1 MKYDITEIA
10 KIVRADFTPGRNG
23 SVSVLLTDSRSL
35 TFPEET
41 LFFALVTERNDGHRY
56 IGDLYRKGVRN
67 FVVSTLP
74 DDAGEMAD
82 ANFLLV
88 SDTLQALQ
96 TLAAAH
102 RRRFHIPV
110 IGVAGSNGKTV
121 VKEWLYQLLCDDYT
135 MVRSPRSYNSQIGVP
150 LSVWEID
157 EHTQLAVIEV
167 GISKSGEM
175 DHLEPIVQPTVG
187 ILTNVGEAHQE
198 GFASIQEKCEE
209 KLSLFRRSDAII
221 YDGDNPVVTEAF
233 NKMCMGTRE
242 IAWSHVD
249 IDAPLYISRIEKN
262 EQSTHVEYIYLR
274 AKSSFTIPFVEDG
287 AIQDAIHCLA
297 VMLYLGTDPEIIAR
311 RMSRLEPIAM
321 RMEVKEGINNC
332 LLINDSYN
340 SDINSLDIALDFQS
354 RRSAAQSMRR
364 TLILS
369 DILQSGVPSDE
380 LYERVSELV
389 RRKGVQRLVGI
400 GYEIM
405 AHAALFDVEK
415 EFYATTDEFLQ
426 SGRADHFSREL
437 ILIKGAR
444 KFHFESICEALELK
458 QHETILEVNLDAVVH
473 NYNFYKEKLRPT
485 TRVICMVK
493 AFGYGAGSYELAKT
507 LQDRGC
513 DCLAVAVADEG
524 AELRKQGI
532 TMPIMVMNPEM
543 SSFHTLF
550 RYDLEPE
557 VYSFKLFDALLV
569 EARRQG
575 LLHYP
580 VHIKIDSGMHR
591 LGFEEKDMPLLAERL
606 SSQDTLSARS
616 VFSHFAGS
624 DEACFDDYTYRQI
637 ALFSRCADAVQAA
650 SPHRVLRHI
659 LNTAGITRFTD
670 YQFDAVRLGIGLYG
684 VSSYGDNSG
693 LRTVSSLK
701 TTILQIR
708 DLEAGETVGYSRRG
722 LLSRPSRIAAI
733 PIGYADGYD
742 RHLGNGR
749 GCVVVNG
756 KRAPIV
762 GNICMDVTLIDVT
775 GIDCKEGD
783 RVEIFG
789 EQLPV
794 EELAGW
800 LGTIPYEILT
810 SVSSRVKR
818 VYYRE

>member
-10 KIVRADFTPGRNG
+10 KIVRADFRKNRECT
-23 SVSVLLTDSRSL
+23 VSVLLTDSRSL

-56 IGDLYRKGVRN
+56 VLDLYRKGVCN
-67 FVVSTLP
+67 FVVSRIP
-74 DDAGEMAD
+74 EHSDEMAD
-82 ANFLLV
+82 ANFLVV

-96 TLAAAH
+96 ALAAAH
-102 RRRFHIPV
+102 RRRFKIPV
-110 IGVAGSNGKTV
+110 IGIAGSNGKTV
-121 VKEWLYQLLCDDYT
+121 VKEWLYQLLCEDYT

-150 LSVWEID
+150 LSVWEIN
-157 EHTQLAVIEV
+157 EQTELAVIEA

-175 DHLEPIVQPTVG
+175 DKLEPIVQPTVG

-198 GFASIQEKCEE
+198 GFATIQEKCEE

-221 YDGDNPVVTEAF
+221 YDGDNPLVTESF

-249 IDAPLYISRIEKN
+249 IDSPLYISKMEKEEMSTRI
-262 EQSTHVEYIYLR
+262 EYIYLR
-274 AKSSFTIPFVEDG
+274 TKSDFTIPFVEDG
-287 AIQDAIHCLA
+287 AVQDAIHCLA
-297 VMLYLGTDPEIIAR
+297 VMLYLGTDVDVIAR

-340 SDINSLDIALDFQS
+340 SDINSLSIALDFQS
-354 RRSAAQSMRR
+354 RRSAARSMRR

-380 LYERVSELV
+380 LYERVASLV
-389 RRKGVQRLVGI
+389 RHKGVQRLVGI

-405 AHAALFDVEK
+405 VHAACFDIEK
-415 EFYATTDEFLQ
+415 EFYATTEEFLQ
-426 SGRADHFSREL
+426 SGRADRFSREL

-444 KFHFESICEALELK
+444 RFHFESVCEALELK
-458 QHETILEVNLDAVVH
+458 QHETILEVNLDAIVH
-473 NYNFYKEKLRPT
+473 NYNFYKEKLSPS
-485 TRVICMVK
+485 TRMICMVK

-507 LQDRGC
+507 LQDHGC
-513 DCLAVAVADEG
+513 DYLAVAVADEG

-575 LLHYP
+575 VLHYP

-606 SSQDTLSARS
+606 SSQDNLSARS

-624 DEACFDDYTYRQI
+624 DEACFDDYSRHQI
-637 ALFSRCADAVQAA
+637 ALFTRCAEVVQAA
-650 SPHRVLRHI
+650 SPHKVLRHI

-670 YQFDAVRLGIGLYG
+670 SQFDAVRLGIGLYG
-684 VSSYGDNSG
+684 VSPYGDNKG
-693 LRTVSSLK
+693 LRTVSTLK

-708 DLEAGETVGYSRRG
+708 DLAAGETVGYSRRG
-722 LLSRPSRIAAI
+722 VLERPSRIAAI
-733 PIGYADGYD
+733 PIGYADGFD
-742 RHLGNGR
+742 RHLGNGK
-749 GCVVVNG
+749 GFVVVNG

-775 GIDCKEGD
+775 DIDCREGD

-794 EELAGW
+794 EEIAGW

>member
-10 KIVRADFTPGRNG
+10 KIVRADFTLRKACT
-23 SVSVLLTDSRSL
+23 VSALLTDSRSL

-41 LFFALVTERNDGHRY
+41 LFFALVTDRNDGHRY

-67 FVVSTLP
+67 FVISHRP
-74 DDAGEMAD
+74 DNEEAMPE

-102 RRRFHIPV
+102 RRRFRIPV
-110 IGVAGSNGKTV
+110 IGIAGSNGKTV
-121 VKEWLYQLLCDDYT
+121 VKEWLYQLLCDDYA

-150 LSVWEID
+150 LSVWEIN
-157 EHTQLAVIEV
+157 EQAQLAIIEV
-167 GISKSGEM
+167 GISKCGEM
-175 DHLEPIVQPTVG
+175 EKLEPIVQPTVG

-198 GFASIQEKCEE
+198 GFSSLQEKCEE
-209 KLSLFRRSDAII
+209 KLSLFRRAEAII
-221 YDGDNPVVTEAF
+221 YDGDNPVVTESF
-233 NKMCMGTRE
+233 NKMCLGTRE

-249 IDAPLYISRIEKN
+249 IDSPLYISKIEKK
-262 EQSTHVEYIYLR
+262 ELSTRIEYIYLR
-274 AKSSFTIPFVEDG
+274 AKSDFTIPFVEDG

-297 VMLYLGTDPEIIAR
+297 VMLYLGTDPEVIAR

-340 SDINSLDIALDFQS
+340 SDINSLGIALDFQS

-369 DILQSGVPSDE
+369 DILQSGVSSDE
-380 LYERVSELV
+380 LYGRVASLL
-389 RRKGVQRLVGI
+389 RHKGVQRLVGI

-405 AHAALFDVEK
+405 AHASLFDVEK

-426 SGRADHFSREL
+426 SGRADCFSREL

-444 KFHFESICEALELK
+444 QFHFESICEALELK
-458 QHETILEVNLDAVVH
+458 QHETILEVNLDAIVH
-473 NYNFYKEKLRPT
+473 NYNFYKEKLRPS
-485 TRVICMVK
+485 TRMICMVK

-507 LQDRGC
+507 LQDQGC
-513 DCLAVAVADEG
+513 DYLAVAVADEG

-557 VYSFKLFDALLV
+557 VYSFKLFDALLI

-575 LLHYP
+575 ILHYP

-591 LGFEEKDMPLLAERL
+591 LGFEEKDLPALAGRL
-606 SSQDTLSARS
+606 RSQDNLLARS

-624 DEACFDDYTYRQI
+624 DEACFDDYTRHQI
-637 ALFSRCADAVQAA
+637 ELFTRCADAVQAA
-650 SPHRVLRHI
+650 SAHKVMRHI

-670 YQFDAVRLGIGLYG
+670 FQFDAVRLGIGLYG
-684 VSSYGDNSG
+684 VSPYGDNRG
-693 LRTVSSLK
+693 LKTVSTLK

-708 DLEAGETVGYSRRG
+708 DLAAGETVGYSRRG
-722 LLSRPSRIAAI
+722 VLARPSRIAAI
-733 PIGYADGYD
+733 PIGYADGFD
-742 RHLGNGR
+742 RHLGNGH

-775 GIDCKEGD
+775 DVACKEGD

-818 VYYRE
+818 VYFRE

>member
-10 KIVRADFTPGRNG
+10 KIVRADFTLRKACI
-23 SVSVLLTDSRSL
+23 VSALLTDSRSL

-41 LFFALVTERNDGHRY
+41 LFFALVTDRNDGHRY

-67 FVVSTLP
+67 FVISHRP
-74 DDAGEMAD
+74 DNEESMPE

-102 RRRFHIPV
+102 RRRFRIPV
-110 IGVAGSNGKTV
+110 IGIAGSNGKTV
-121 VKEWLYQLLCDDYT
+121 VKEWLYQLLCDDYA

-150 LSVWEID
+150 LSVWEIN
-157 EHTQLAVIEV
+157 EQAQLAIIEV
-167 GISKSGEM
+167 GISKCGEM
-175 DHLEPIVQPTVG
+175 EKLEPIVQPTVG

-198 GFASIQEKCEE
+198 GFSSLQEKCEE
-209 KLSLFRRSDAII
+209 KLSLFRRAEAII
-221 YDGDNPVVTEAF
+221 YDGDNPVVTESF
-233 NKMCMGTRE
+233 NKMCLGTRE

-249 IDAPLYISRIEKN
+249 IDSPLYISKIEKK
-262 EQSTHVEYIYLR
+262 ELSTRIEYIYLR
-274 AKSSFTIPFVEDG
+274 AKSDFTIPFVEDG

-297 VMLYLGTDPEIIAR
+297 VMLYLGTDPEVIAR

-340 SDINSLDIALDFQS
+340 SDINSLGIALDFQS

-380 LYERVSELV
+380 LYGRVASLL
-389 RRKGVQRLVGI
+389 RHKGVQRLVGI

-426 SGRADHFSREL
+426 SGRADRFSREL

-444 KFHFESICEALELK
+444 QFHFESICEALELK
-458 QHETILEVNLDAVVH
+458 QHETILEVNLDAIVH
-473 NYNFYKEKLRPT
+473 NYNFYKEKLRPS
-485 TRVICMVK
+485 TRMICMVK

-507 LQDRGC
+507 LQDQGC
-513 DCLAVAVADEG
+513 DYLAVAVADEG

-557 VYSFKLFDALLV
+557 VYSFKLFDALLI

-575 LLHYP
+575 ILHYP

-591 LGFEEKDMPLLAERL
+591 LGFEEKDLPALAQRL
-606 SSQDTLSARS
+606 RSQDNLLARS

-624 DEACFDDYTYRQI
+624 DEACFDDYTRHQI
-637 ALFSRCADAVQAA
+637 ELFTRCADAVQAA
-650 SPHRVLRHI
+650 STHKVMRHI

-670 YQFDAVRLGIGLYG
+670 FQFDAVRLGIGLYG
-684 VSSYGDNSG
+684 VSPYGDNRG
-693 LRTVSSLK
+693 LKTVSTLK

-708 DLEAGETVGYSRRG
+708 DLAAGETVGYSRRG
-722 LLSRPSRIAAI
+722 VLARPSRIAAI
-733 PIGYADGYD
+733 PIGYADGFD
-742 RHLGNGR
+742 RHLGNGH
-749 GCVVVNG
+749 GSVVVNG

-775 GIDCKEGD
+775 DVACKEGD

-818 VYYRE
+818 VYFRE